1 MEAFEM
7 NPVSKRRRRTSGR
20 RIVAVFVAAC
30 TAVVIGPLTGHWT
43 QAAASTTATTHTA
56 SAYFGVDRTESG
68 YIPGL

>member
-1 MEAFEM
+1 M

-20 RIVAVFVAAC
+20 RIVAALVAAC

-43 QAAASTTATTHTA
+43 QAAASTTSTSHVTG
-56 SAYFGVDRTESG
+56 AYFGVDRTANG